1 MCVCVVYRL
10 CSSTSLRVR
19 GAINHDGR
27 RTRSAHSLQ
36 HNVCLATH
44 TENMASPQSQL
55 RSAHLITTV
64 SIGDAM
70 YVEQRQMT
78 FKVRARRQYNVRSHH
93 GDEVGGHRVGDVR
106 PKTTRVRTH
115 RHSHSIWPVATSHC
129 HPLYR
134 QTQFGTSQQNQ
145 THTSLVRGGQKMCC
159 ACAHH
164 VVLGWKVSAIAGK
177 GLCKCCLAR
186 ARITKQ
192 EALASQHRA
201 RFKRSPRK
209 IISQVTKK

>member
-129 HPLYR
+129 HPLYER
-134 QTQFGTSQQNQ
+134 TDRHNLGRHNRIRRTPLLCVVAKRCAVHVLTMWYSDGKLAP
-145 THTSLVRGGQKMCC
+145 SLEK
-159 ACAHH
+159 ACASAVLPVHASPSRRHLPRNIVQGSKGHH
-164 VVLGWKVSAIAGK
+164 
-177 GLCKCCLAR
+177 
-186 ARITKQ
+186 
-192 EALASQHRA
+192 E
-201 RFKRSPRK
+201 RSFLK
-209 IISQVTKK
+209 